1 MDERYSRQQLF
12 SPIGEAGQKKLNES
26 SVTIVG
32 AGALGASAAEML
44 VRAGI
49 GTVTIADRDYVEYSN
64 LQRQQLYTE
73 KDAAEQMPKAAAAEK
88 RLREINS
95 GVHVHGE
102 VVDVDFTWI
111 EAKAAETD
119 LIIDGTDNFDTRLL
133 INEAARKYGKPWVYG
148 ACVGSIGMVHP
159 FLPGE
164 RPCFRC
170 VWKKIPSQG
179 QTCDTVG
186 VIAPAVQSV
195 AAKQTAAALKILVGD
210 GESLPVAL
218 DYFDLWNQQQFSI
231 GLQSSKDPGCE
242 SCGEKATY
250 PALTYEHSNKT
261 SVLCGRDTV
270 QIRPGKSRQLNF
282 ERLERDWESRNWR
295 VRKNPYLLSVQTGTR
310 RIVLFQDG
318 RALIH
323 GTSDVQEA
331 KRWYAQLLG

>member
-44 VRAGI
+44 VRAGV

-95 GVHVHGE
+95 GVRVHGE

-111 EAKAAETD
+111 EAKAAQTD

-133 INEAARKYGKPWVYG
+133 INDAARKYDKPWIYG

-159 FLPGE
+159 FLPVE

-210 GESLPVAL
+210 GESLPVTL

-231 GLQSSKDPGCE
+231 GLQSSKDPDCLA
-242 SCGEKATY
+242 CGENAEY
-250 PALTYEHSNKT
+250 PALTYEHSTKT
-261 SVLCGRDTV
+261 SLLCGRDTV
-270 QIRPGKSRQLNF
+270 QIRPGESKQLNF
-282 ERLERDWESRNWR
+282 ERLERDWESRNWS
-295 VRKNPYLLSVQTGTR
+295 VRKNPYLLSVQTETR